1 MKQLGLLYLI
11 LLNIFAWSARGQSA
25 DTTGKPITSQLQL
38 ARCADDLLVYPN
50 PAGNELNIVYDV
62 SIEVKN
68 IAVYNLIGKMVAVYK
83 VTGTNSANLNLE
95 ALTPGIYFVRLYN
108 AQGEVVLA
116 RRFTR
121 Q

>member
-11 LLNIFAWSARGQSA
+11 LLNLCALNVRGQSA
-25 DTTGKPITSQLQL
+25 DTAAKQPVAQQQTM
-38 ARCADDLLVYPN
+38 RCADDMLVYPN

-62 SIEVKN
+62 AADIKN

-83 VTGTNSANLNLE
+83 VTGTNSANLNLDS
-95 ALTPGIYFVRLYN
+95 LSPGIYFVRLFN
-108 AQGEVVLA
+108 AQGEVVMA